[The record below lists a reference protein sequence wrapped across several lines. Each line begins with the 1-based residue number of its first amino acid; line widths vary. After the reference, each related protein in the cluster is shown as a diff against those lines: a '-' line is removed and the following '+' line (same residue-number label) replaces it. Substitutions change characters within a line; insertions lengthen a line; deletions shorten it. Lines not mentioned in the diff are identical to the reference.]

1 MKMKF
6 DYTIDVW
13 YGVIEHYKERYDE
26 EWESKIR
33 EHVHDMLLDVF
44 GGKGL
49 NKNKPRRKNV
59 KKIT

>member
-33 EHVHDMLLDVF
+33 AHVPDMLLDVF